1 MSCKGKIISLGRI
14 DKYLILIFTAVLSR
28 FGQYYSIDCTLFFV
42 NEMINLNNIIQTFF
56 SSLGLFLSISLF
68 LIYKIRNKSIK
79 SKVNPI
85 IKSKQTKTFDVLKK
99 CLLFLLIS
107 ILNFLSYGFESIM
120 MYYDIYESLSS
131 WIINIAIMS
140 LCSYYLLKIK
150 LYRHHYLSIIF
161 FVIICIVCN
170 IIKFYTKT
178 NNNLLNYLLTFVY
191 TTMYS
196 FTYVLYKYFLI
207 KTYKSSFEILF
218 IQGLIEL
225 IISTTLII
233 ILIKC
238 EKIYNLDYY
247 WEQIQEMGI
256 YKFILLILANF
267 AYYSHIFLVVL
278 IFHTFSIP
286 INYAFTFSRTLLFV
300 IILCSCVFFTL
311 VFTEIIELN
320 CFGLSYM
327 TKMNIELRARH
338 DVKPN
343 GDEDD
348 NDDDSDKEVP
358 FEGYTVRFETKDTL
372 DIELVNNNIK

>member
-267 AYYSHIFLVVL
+267 AYYSHIFL
-278 IFHTFSIP
+278 
-286 INYAFTFSRTLLFV
+286 
-300 IILCSCVFFTL
+300 IIDLY
-311 VFTEIIELN
+311 N
-320 CFGLSYM
+320 
-327 TKMNIELRARH
+327 
-338 DVKPN
+338 
-343 GDEDD
+343 
-348 NDDDSDKEVP
+348 
-358 FEGYTVRFETKDTL
+358 
-372 DIELVNNNIK
+372 